1 MKNIAFICV
10 ENANR
15 SQMAQAFAIL
25 HSKGVNAISAGSKP
39 SGKVNPRAIK
49 SMKKLGYDLSKH
61 DSTSAEDLQETS
73 LDYLVTMGCGDTCPY
88 VPAKN
93 RIDWQIPDPREMDE
107 EEFDEVRDL
116 IEEKVKSLLEEIGN
130 LK

>member
-25 HSKGVNAISAGSKP
+25 HSNGVNAISAGSKP